1 MRACSCRGHPQARV
15 DDGVEHVDD
24 AHHDEVGRAVR
35 LSVHHQLRR
44 RGHHDVTD
52 VGIRHGDALGRGI
65 EHQDSR
71 PTYTEREQPIAELG
85 EPLWN
90 AGLSLRN
97 QGDIDAQAISGAIGT
112 ATHGSGI
119 KYQALS
125 LAMKGCR
132 IVTGNGDV
140 VVVNESTPD
149 LLRAAQVSIGMLGV
163 MTEVELS
170 AAPAYRLRERIERW
184 SWEETLAGWEENVRA
199 HRHFSFFWL
208 PFDES
213 APLYGIPVPEG
224 TTGAG
229 TCYVKIYDEAGDN
242 EPDDD
247 TPDNRVDR
255 AYRIYPM
262 PDFEP
267 NFYEFEYY
275 VPYSRSLEALA
286 EMREFMLKSYPASLF
301 PLEVRTT
308 AADDAY
314 LSPFYKSDMTVFSIS
329 GIPGTDYEPYLRAA
343 HDLLGRYSARVH
355 WGKVNFLT
363 RDELDMRFPEVEAFR
378 RIRRELDPTGAFLN
392 ESLRPLFRRHDAC
405 GRRVSAA

>member
-1 MRACSCRGHPQARV
+1 MGWAPVTFTNWAGNYSCTPAVLASPGSESEVQAYVRDAVAAGQGVRVVGAGHSFSPIHLTEGTLIRLDNLRGVLAVDTARGRARV
-15 DDGVEHVDD
+15 KAGT
-24 AHHDEVGRAVR
+24 R
-35 LSVHHQLRR
+35 
-44 RGHHDVTD
+44 
-52 VGIRHGDALGRGI
+52 
-65 EHQDSR
+65 
-71 PTYTEREQPIAELG
+71 IAELG
-85 EPLWN
+85 EPLWD

-119 KYQALS
+119 EYQSLS
-125 LAMKGCR
+125 MAMKGCR
-132 IVTGNGDV
+132 IVTASGEVLV
-140 VVVNESTPD
+140 VDESTPE
-149 LLRAAQVSIGMLGV
+149 LLRAAQVAIGMLGV

-170 AAPAYRLRERIERW
+170 LSPAYRLRERIERW
-184 SWEETLAGWEENVRA
+184 TWEETVGAWEQNVRS

-213 APLYGIPVPEG
+213 AALYGIPVPEG

-229 TCYVKIYDEAGDN
+229 TCYVKIYDDVAAG

-247 TPDNRVDR
+247 TPDRRVDR

-275 VPYSRSLEALA
+275 VPFERSVDALA
-286 EMREFMLKSYPASLF
+286 EMREFMLARYPASLF

-314 LSPFYKSDMTVFSIS
+314 LSPFYESDMTVFSIS

-343 HDLLGRYSARVH
+343 HELLGRYSARVH
-355 WGKVNFLT
+355 WGKLHFLT
-363 RDELDMRFPEVEAFR
+363 RDELDARLPGAEAFR
-378 RIRRELDPTGAFLN
+378 RIRRELDPKGTFLN
-392 ESLRPLFRRHDAC
+392 ESLRPLFE
-405 GRRVSAA
+405 

>member
-1 MRACSCRGHPQARV
+1 MGWAPVTFKNWAGNYSCTPAVLATPGGEAEVQELVRDAAAAGRIVRVVGAGHSFSPIHLTEGTLISLDNLRGVLSV
-15 DDGVEHVDD
+15 DGTT
-24 AHHDEVGRAVR
+24 GRATVKAGTR
-35 LSVHHQLRR
+35 
-44 RGHHDVTD
+44 
-52 VGIRHGDALGRGI
+52 
-65 EHQDSR
+65 
-71 PTYTEREQPIAELG
+71 IAELG

-119 KYQALS
+119 RYQALS

-140 VVVNESTPD
+140 LAVNESTPD

-184 SWEETLAGWEENVRA
+184 SWEETISRWDESVQA

-229 TCYVKIYDEAGDN
+229 SCYVKIYDEARDD
-242 EPDDD
+242 EPDDP
-247 TPDNRVDR
+247 TPDRRVDR

-275 VPYSRSLEALA
+275 VPFSRSLEALG
-286 EMREFMLKSYPASLF
+286 EMREFMLKRYPASLF

-314 LSPFYKSDMTVFSIS
+314 LSPFYQSDMTVFSIS

-343 HDLLGRYSARVH
+343 HALLGRYAARVH

-363 RDELDMRFPEVEAFR
+363 REELDERFPEAETFR
-378 RIRRELDPTGAFLN
+378 RIRREFDPKGTFLN
-392 ESLRPLFRRHDAC
+392 DHLRPLFA
-405 GRRVSAA
+405 